1 MIGSFFKKHKQI
13 ILYVFF
19 GFLTTI
25 VNYVSY
31 FLCKAIG
38 IRYEIAVVIAWIC
51 SVLFAFVTNKII
63 VFESKSSEKQTIAK
77 ELTMFF
83 GGRVFSLLLEL
94 LIMKI
99 GMDYIHAGNLTL
111 FAFERE
117 LPLGEFINKL
127 VAGIFVL
134 TTNFIISKF
143 IIFKKKKDGDTD
155 ENISD

>member
-1 MIGSFFKKHKQI
+1 MIKDFLKKHKQI

-31 FLCKAIG
+31 FLCKAVG
-38 IRYEIAVVIAWIC
+38 IRYEVATVIAWIC
-51 SVLFAFVTNKII
+51 SVLFAFVTNKLI
-63 VFESKSSEKQTIAK
+63 VFESKSSKKLTVAK

-99 GMDYIHAGNLTL
+99 GMDVIHAGRLTF
-111 FAFERE
+111 FAFEKD
-117 LPLGEFINKL
+117 LPLGEFLTKTA
-127 VAGIFVL
+127 AGIVVL

-143 IIFKKKKDGDTD
+143 IIFRKKKGGEID